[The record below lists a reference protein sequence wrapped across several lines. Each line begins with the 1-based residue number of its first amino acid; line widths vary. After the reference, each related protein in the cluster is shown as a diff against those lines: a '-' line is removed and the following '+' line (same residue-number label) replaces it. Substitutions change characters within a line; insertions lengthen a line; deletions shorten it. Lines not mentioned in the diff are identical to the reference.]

1 MSKYYVTYELLNRDQ
16 SVSVTVEAA
25 DENEAASKGTVA
37 MFNDDFDINQI
48 NLISV
53 QKIEEDK
60 VKMNDRFEIT
70 YIEVN
75 GESRTGEIYACHI
88 GDALYS
94 YLLEHS
100 IDGVEI
106 VAIEKIC

>member
-1 MSKYYVTYELLNRDQ
+1 MSRFNNNLNRDQ

-48 NLISV
+48 ELISV

-60 VKMNDRFEIT
+60 VKMNARFEIT
-70 YIEVN
+70 YIEVD
-75 GESRTGEIYACHI
+75 GESRIDEIYACHI
-88 GDALYS
+88 ADAMYS
-94 YLLEHS
+94 YLLEHDT
-100 IDGVEI
+100 DGIEI
-106 VAIEKIC
+106 IAIEKIC